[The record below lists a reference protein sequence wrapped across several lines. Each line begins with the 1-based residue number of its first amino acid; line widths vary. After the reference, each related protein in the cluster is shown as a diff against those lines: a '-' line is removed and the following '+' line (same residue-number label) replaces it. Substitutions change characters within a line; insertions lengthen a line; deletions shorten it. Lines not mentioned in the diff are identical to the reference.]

1 MKYSVRFRF
10 CGLLL
15 IVGLGASLLHPVR
28 AQQPSRAND
37 RPGDAA
43 YKPTKLEWAALELQA
58 TYGNP
63 NWTRDMP
70 VVINFVPG
78 ADGKTVIC
86 LFQYTANV
94 PAPMLKMD
102 RDTEQSVFEKYVK
115 TRGWT
120 LLRLEL
126 REQFVG
132 TGTSGE
138 KP

>member
-1 MKYSVRFRF
+1 MKYSSRFRF

-15 IVGLGASLLHPVR
+15 IVGLGASLLYPVR
-28 AQQPSRAND
+28 AQQPSRASD

-63 NWTRDMP
+63 NWTRDTP

-86 LFQYTANV
+86 LFQYTAN
-94 PAPMLKMD
+94 ATAAMLKMD
-102 RDTEQSVFEKYVK
+102 KDTEQSVFEKYIK
-115 TRGWT
+115 TRGWAW
-120 LLRLEL
+120 LRLEV
-126 REQFVG
+126 REQLVG
-132 TGTSGE
+132 PGTSQ
-138 KP
+138 

>member
-1 MKYSVRFRF
+1 MKYSSRFRF

-15 IVGLGASLLHPVR
+15 IVGLGTSLLYPVR
-28 AQQPSRAND
+28 AEQPSRAGD

-63 NWTRDMP
+63 NWTRDTP

-78 ADGKTVIC
+78 ADGKTIIC

-94 PAPMLKMD
+94 TEAMLKMD
-102 RDTEQSVFEKYVK
+102 RDTEQSVFEKYLK
-115 TRGWT
+115 TRGWAW
-120 LLRLEL
+120 LRLEV
-126 REQFVG
+126 REQLAR
-132 TGTSGE
+132 TGTSQ
-138 KP
+138 